1 MHMHGLKQLLVLALA
16 GSGLACQCTAN
27 GVKGATA
34 DLQATETVCEPAGG
48 HVVNPGSRSA
58 QVEIVPLSTYNWG
71 QNGPPKLDNILPFNP
86 VVYNLIASFHA
97 ITFWICF
104 ELMIHVFFTFQR
116 RGSLYFWSIL
126 LATWA
131 IVMTT
136 IFEVLVL
143 WVVPFSN
150 IVVLGT
156 QRVFSAFMYSG
167 FSWVLYSRLHL
178 VIQSSKI
185 LRIIF
190 WTIVATGVSCN
201 LPGILDICI
210 PSLMRNPKLFEIFS
224 GTDIVFSVQEIVLS
238 SVYIYFFYQFARGGS
253 LEPRDRATL
262 TLLVIAQMV
271 IILSDAAT
279 TVLIYIH
286 FYILRMALLPFT
298 YAVKLRL

>member
-34 DLQATETVCEPAGG
+34 DLQATETMCELAGG

-58 QVEIVPLSTYNWG
+58 QGVSGSV
-71 QNGPPKLDNILPFNP
+71 
-86 VVYNLIASFHA
+86 
-97 ITFWICF
+97 
-104 ELMIHVFFTFQR
+104 LMLMGR
-116 RGSLYFWSIL
+116 SIL

-150 IVVLGT
+150 IAVLGT

-298 YAVKLRL
+298 YAVKLRLDLNVERSTHGPQPPAIE

>member
-1 MHMHGLKQLLVLALA
+1 
-16 GSGLACQCTAN
+16 
-27 GVKGATA
+27 
-34 DLQATETVCEPAGG
+34 
-48 HVVNPGSRSA
+48 
-58 QVEIVPLSTYNWG
+58 
-71 QNGPPKLDNILPFNP
+71 
-86 VVYNLIASFHA
+86 
-97 ITFWICF
+97 
-104 ELMIHVFFTFQR
+104 
-116 RGSLYFWSIL
+116 
-126 LATWA
+126 
-131 IVMTT
+131 MTT

-150 IVVLGT
+150 IAVLGT

-298 YAVKLRL
+298 YAVKLRLEFVVLNRLSARSNLTSHSMQASTWNAQHTARNHQQLSNGASTGWRSGLKTRPGNRGLLRCCQSLEPEASEWPTRVEDGEQWISRRDEAVPTLTTPGKTKSRLSGCA